1 MWKGKMKYLII
12 GFILTLT
19 FCHYTFSQTPIQ
31 KRMVTK
37 TYTCAT
43 HKFLTDNLVIEHG
56 EIRQGWGVSNH
67 NQVIEFFINKEKGTW
82 TIIFTGTDGIS
93 CGLIGG
99 RQGFTLEEGIA
110 EKQL

>member
-1 MWKGKMKYLII
+1 MWESKMKYLVISF
-12 GFILTLT
+12 FIFFT
-19 FCHYTFSQTPIQ
+19 FCHCTFGQSPIQ
-31 KRMVTK
+31 KRMITK
-37 TYTCAT
+37 TYHCAP
-43 HKFLTDNLVIEHG
+43 HEFLTNDLIINHG
-56 EIRQGWGVSNH
+56 EGRQGWGVSNN
-67 NQVIEFFINKEKGTW
+67 NQVVEFFINKEKGTW